1 MKMPQTWG
9 VLQKGSGAWLLG
21 SATPGFKS
29 QLPSWLTSGTAVSGQ
44 VLPSQPQG
52 RRNGAHPRGCG
63 GPGAPGHRTKSQ
75 VTPAPGGLSSAQQAW
90 APRGHAGPPGPPFQP
105 CQALPRTEAWSP
117 AHLASLAREPDGKT
131 AGGPT
136 WWVPASTGK
145 DSRTSSSREPQW
157 VPTAPLNQD
166 KQRKLKSEDFQK
178 DPAHS
183 HDLHHCGWVGTAG
196 GATEG
201 ANVWLGALLG
211 GPRYP
216 WQHYT
221 GWLQRGKLRPRAL
234 RPPPHGRAASWSRS
248 RAPTDAHEPPGC
260 ECPRSSP
267 VGARAGNARRD
278 QVGSKPPPGGGP
290 RPHGTGGSLTPA
302 PPAPGGSRWSLR
314 GLRTQ
319 PAHLHSCSPQGLR

>member
-1 MKMPQTWG
+1 MA
-9 VLQKGSGAWLLG
+9 LQ
-21 SATPGFKS
+21 
-29 QLPSWLTSGTAVSGQ
+29 
-44 VLPSQPQG
+44 
-52 RRNGAHPRGCG
+52 
-63 GPGAPGHRTKSQ
+63 
-75 VTPAPGGLSSAQQAW
+75 
-90 APRGHAGPPGPPFQP
+90 
-105 CQALPRTEAWSP
+105 
-117 AHLASLAREPDGKT
+117 REPDGKT

-221 GWLQRGKLRPRAL
+221 GWLQRGKLRPGAL